1 VTNYIYMAIYT
12 YMVNAGWSDSDT
24 ARIHLVRL

>member
-1 VTNYIYMAIYT
+1 MAIYT

>member
-1 VTNYIYMAIYT
+1 MAIYT

-24 ARIHLVRL
+24 ARIHLVRLWDCYH